1 MEKKILY
8 KEFLYTMTINEI
20 IEELARNKV
29 VEEIISNISKGTFK
43 DTEELAQDIYLDL
56 LTKSPELIIGLYE
69 RNELKFF
76 ITRMVRNNLF
86 SHNSPYFQKYQRW
99 NERRSEITQ
108 DIKDNLENDRD

>member
-8 KEFLYTMTINEI
+8 KEFLHTMTVNEI
-20 IEELARNKV
+20 ITELARNKV

-43 DTEELAQDIYLDL
+43 DTEELAQDIYLNL
-56 LTKSPELIIGLYE
+56 LEKSPDLIEKLYE
-69 RNELKFF
+69 KGELKYF
-76 ITRMVRNNLF
+76 IVRMVHNNLF

>member
-1 MEKKILY
+1 MNN
-8 KEFLYTMTINEI
+8 FEI

-56 LTKSPELIIGLYE
+56 LTKSTELIMGLYE

-108 DIKDNLENDRD
+108 DIKDNLENDRDQY

>member
-1 MEKKILY
+1 MNN
-8 KEFLYTMTINEI
+8 FEI

-29 VEEIISNISKGTFK
+29 VEEIVSNISKKSFK
-43 DTEELAQDIYLDL
+43 DIEELSQDIYLDL

-76 ITRMVRNNLF
+76 ITKMVRNNLF
-86 SHNSPYFQKYQRW
+86 SKNSPFYMKYGRW

-108 DIKDNLENDRD
+108 DIKDNLPE

>member
-1 MEKKILY
+1 MNN
-8 KEFLYTMTINEI
+8 FEI

-29 VEEIISNISKGTFK
+29 VEEIISNISKRTFK
-43 DTEELAQDIYLDL
+43 DIEELSQDIYLSL
-56 LTKSPELIIGLYE
+56 LEKSPELIIGLYE

-86 SHNSPYFQKYQRW
+86 SHNSPYYQKYQRW

-108 DIKDNLENDRD
+108 DIKDTLPNDRDQY